1 VSEAG
6 WVRTVVRASVQVG
19 AVVLSACALAGCST
33 DTGIDASVSPDGSS
47 EAETGT
53 LDGGAGPVDAGTA
66 DGGAG
71 TLDGGES
78 EDVAPRSD
86 APAVED
92 CANGAD
98 DDGDGLADCEDR
110 ACVLDTRCAYSCGS
124 FTEAPAGW
132 TLATGLRAVVV
143 ADADDGLV
151 QPVGIAFAG
160 DAFGGDLYVSDQAA
174 ATVFRVDV
182 ATGATTTFAA
192 SAAFPMGARLL
203 TAIVWD
209 EARVNDGNLYVTD
222 SITDGDQ
229 DAIVYRLDPSGAAS
243 VFVRAPG
250 PGLDSIYAMAFA
262 PPGFTPAG
270 LFVAGD
276 TDSLGADWGVFERD
290 GTGLAFSEVSGIEG
304 IAFDPSGRYG
314 RGPIAARPNG
324 GGYAGDGS
332 LTPLDG
338 DGAALTPLASSL
350 GGVHANVVAPAGLF
364 GGEMLAASWSTGTI
378 FRVSVAGEITTLV
391 SGVSLS
397 NYDANVLAVSP
408 DGRVLLVADRNA
420 SRIVCVE
427 EL

>member
-1 VSEAG
+1 MRSA
-6 WVRTVVRASVQVG
+6 VRATVPMC
-19 AVVLSACALAGCST
+19 AVVVSMWAVAGCST
-33 DTGIDASVSPDGSS
+33 DTGIDASVS
-47 EAETGT
+47 
-53 LDGGAGPVDAGTA
+53 LDGGASGELDAGPRDT
-66 DGGAG
+66 GAG
-71 TLDGGES
+71 ADVREGEDATS
-78 EDVAPRSD
+78 ISD
-86 APAVED
+86 APVTED
-92 CANGAD
+92 CSNGAD
-98 DDGDGLADCEDR
+98 DDDDGLADCDDR
-110 ACVLDTRCAYSCGS
+110 ACVLDASCAYSCGA

-132 TLATGLRAVVV
+132 TLAAGLRAVVV
-143 ADADDGLV
+143 ADATDGLEE
-151 QPVGIAFAG
+151 PVGIAFAG
-160 DAFGGDLYVSDQAA
+160 DAFGGELYVSDQAA
-174 ATVFRVDV
+174 TTIFRVDV
-182 ATGATTTFAA
+182 ATGETTTFAA

-229 DAIVYRLDPSGAAS
+229 DAVVYRLDPSGAAS

-262 PPGFTPAG
+262 PPGFTPQG

-276 TDSLGADWGVFERD
+276 TDGPGVDWGVFDRD

-304 IAFDPSGRYG
+304 IAFDPTGRYG
-314 RGPIAARPNG
+314 RGPIAARPSG

-332 LTPLDG
+332 LTPLDD
-338 DGAALTPLASSL
+338 DGIALAPLASSL
-350 GGVHANVVAPAGLF
+350 GGVHANVIAPPGLF
-364 GGEMLAASWSTGTI
+364 GGEMLAASWSAGTI